1 MWRQRTVPVRRRR
14 RRKREDRSGPST
26 WPHRELSTV
35 TVKVMSLTQ
44 VLNQTQGIVFLALQD
59 LEKNLGDSSCC
70 KSKHFQSDVD
80 SRNKGRTSG
89 IKPGLSSCAS
99 DQCQQCPECDE
110 AQPRISYSVSYFNWS
125 VSSSED
131 ECENV
136 TLRLD
141 RLKIRRTSKERNG
154 SLSHR

>member
-1 MWRQRTVPVRRRR
+1 MRR
-14 RRKREDRSGPST
+14 RRKRRRGDRSEPT
-26 WPHRELSTV
+26 VWPHRELPTV
-35 TVKVMSLTQ
+35 KVKVMSLTP
-44 VLNQTQGIVFLALQD
+44 VLNQTQGTVFPALPD
-59 LEKNLGDSSCC
+59 LEKSPGDRRC
-70 KSKHFQSDVD
+70 KSKHFQWDVD
-80 SRNKGRTSG
+80 SGRNKGRTSG
-89 IKPGLSSCAS
+89 IKPGSSSCAP
-99 DQCQQCPECDE
+99 DKCRQCPECEE
-110 AQPRISYSVSYFNWS
+110 AQPRISYSVSYFNWT

>member
-1 MWRQRTVPVRRRR
+1 MRRRR
-14 RRKREDRSGPST
+14 RRKRGDRTDPTVWS
-26 WPHRELSTV
+26 HRELSTV
-35 TVKVMSLTQ
+35 TVKVRSLTPAPA
-44 VLNQTQGIVFLALQD
+44 LNQTQGIVFLALQD
-59 LEKNLGDSSCC
+59 LEKNPGDSRRCN
-70 KSKHFQSDVD
+70 SKHFQSDVD

-99 DQCQQCPECDE
+99 DQCQQCPECEE

-141 RLKIRRTSKERNG
+141 RLKIRRTSRERNG

>member
-1 MWRQRTVPVRRRR
+1 MRRRR
-14 RRKREDRSGPST
+14 RRRRDGRRGRSV
-26 WPHRELSTV
+26 WPPRELSTV

-59 LEKNLGDSSCC
+59 LEKNQGDSCC
-70 KSKHFQSDVD
+70 KSRHFQSGVD

-89 IKPGLSSCAS
+89 IKPGLSSCVS
-99 DQCQQCPECDE
+99 DRQCQQCPECE
-110 AQPRISYSVSYFNWS
+110 ESQPRISYSVSYFNWT

-136 TLRLD
+136 TLKLD
-141 RLKIRRTSKERNG
+141 RLKIRRTSRERNG
-154 SLSHR
+154 SLLSHR

>member
-1 MWRQRTVPVRRRR
+1 
-14 RRKREDRSGPST
+14 
-26 WPHRELSTV
+26 
-35 TVKVMSLTQ
+35 MSLTQ

-80 SRNKGRTSG
+80 IRNKGRTSG
-89 IKPGLSSCAS
+89 IKPGLSSSVSA
-99 DQCQQCPECDE
+99 QCRQCPDCEE
-110 AQPRISYSVSYFNWS
+110 AQPRISYSVSYFNWT